1 MKQLKERK
9 AENEKKKKFIKDL
22 IGKNRTLKSRAF
34 TVREFDF
41 LIKKN
46 QAIKPKILQAVSG
59 QSQNGVD

>member
-46 QAIKPKILQAVSG
+46 QAIKPKI
-59 QSQNGVD
+59 